1 MTKDTDLIG
10 SLQDQAFIRQMMEN
24 SFYNNLLEE
33 LVKKNPE
40 DSNSIMYAFTF
51 IQLNFLNRS
60 KMSQENFKMFQ
71 LPSLP
76 NVMLV

>member
-40 DSNSIMYAFTF
+40 DSNSILYAFTV

-60 KMSQENFKMFQ
+60 KMSQGNFKMFQ